1 MPETF
6 TPLSTAMFSRNGS
19 LSLPSAPATGSAAAS
34 AIASASAPAE
44 ISAASASITAP
55 ANCSGK
61 PVVTLQRNG
70 DVVTAIKVQCTCGQV
85 IELNCQY

>member
-6 TPLSTAMFSRNGS
+6 TPLSPAMFSRDGS
-19 LSLPSAPATGSAAAS
+19 LSLPSAPASSSPRLSALS
-34 AIASASAPAE
+34 SASAPAE
-44 ISAASASITAP
+44 ISAASVPAPSP